1 MHYSIEHDVDAPGHV
16 IVISG
21 DADFAAASELEGWMV
36 EAVTSGARVV
46 TIDLSEVTLVDSR
59 TIGMLVGWTERL
71 EAAHGALP
79 IVCTNPNVLRMFS
92 SIGLDQSLSIFD
104 SRSEAAL
111 KAKS

>member
-1 MHYSIEHDVDAPGHV
+1 
-16 IVISG
+16 
-21 DADFAAASELEGWMV
+21 
-36 EAVTSGARVV
+36 
-46 TIDLSEVTLVDSR
+46 
-59 TIGMLVGWTERL
+59 MLVGWTERL

-104 SRSEAAL
+104 SRSEAAQ